1 MSSLDTLRRDFKVG
15 KPIASF
21 YPITLANGNAVEELT
36 AHCNDCKRVL
46 PDEHF
51 RGAVYSM
58 HEGNTIINNGVGH
71 CQHCLTV
78 FEVSNR
84 IKTDKDSVRLER
96 CINGRWVST
105 LSKTDNGIFQALRML
120 INKFFHMNT

>member
-1 MSSLDTLRRDFKVG
+1 MSRLDVLRADFKAG

-21 YPITLANGNAVEELT
+21 YPVVLANGNTVEELT

-46 PDEHF
+46 PADHF
-51 RGAVYSM
+51 RGVVYSM

-71 CQHCLTV
+71 CQHCLTI
-78 FEVSNR
+78 FDVSNR
-84 IKTDKDSVRLER
+84 IKTGKDSLRLEW

-105 LSKTDNGIFQALRML
+105 LTKPDNGVLQFLRVIAKKIF
-120 INKFFHMNT
+120 K